1 MGVQTEM
8 TMLLNATNACR
19 RWLGLATV
27 FGAVLLSI
35 GLADEETPQGRDSI
49 PSSPVSR
56 FDPGWRRVATKNGE
70 VRRLTAH
77 PQRWAPKAMSNLDEL
92 DSLEY
97 LNLSG
102 TSAGDEELQLLVRHA
117 KLKTL
122 LLARTKV
129 SDAGMTH
136 LARLSELETLDLSD
150 TQVSDAGLQ
159 HLRELRKL
167 KSLVTHRSRATD
179 GGLES
184 LESIRPDFEAVRL
197 WDVTWEEFDH
207 AVLLRT
213 PRFDLI
219 MDFPLT
225 PAGAKKAD
233 QLQISGPRWGN
244 RRQSC
249 GLCVKGGRATPTL
262 SITCIAEAGDE
273 AATSVLTKSGTSVVH
288 AAISSIRIGR
298 STLKI
303 TDPAKTYF
311 VDGQGKIVEAPIS
324 LRFDES
330 RIMWLESSSEQASDA
345 RSRDDPLPGSLSP
358 GASYTVKG
366 SDNDRTPTACTS
378 IYGDWNGKLVRGFID
393 STCNPP
399 YFGVTGTSGGPAP
412 IRPENPKLSRQSNA
426 GIILVFLHVPAGP
439 GVYGNWDGGGTFG
452 AWNLRGHTP
461 FAWDRIMCD
470 PATGGE
476 QITSWFRPSCLVV
489 CNDYRSSG
497 ADPET
502 ARFGSSCSVTAALAR
517 GLSAYWFDGR
527 ETEPSRKLHPV
538 FDWPNVHIE
547 KHGKELVIPVSR
559 DRVEKRVELV
569 DLLGRKC
576 VVEEQRIDL
585 TGPKKT
591 MVLDVYGRL
600 RVLKPKDAERILR
613 THLRD
618 YLDQGDPSPAG
629 PVAFVRDPKEPA
641 REIKTPEKK

>member
-1 MGVQTEM
+1 M
-8 TMLLNATNACR
+8 TMLLNATNACT
-19 RWLGLATV
+19 RWLGLAIV
-27 FGAVLLSI
+27 FGLVLLSI
-35 GLADEETPQGRDSI
+35 ALADEETPQGRDST
-49 PSSPVSR
+49 PSSPTSR
-56 FDPGWRRVATKNGE
+56 FDPGWRPVAAKNGE

-77 PQRWAPKAMSNLDEL
+77 PQRWTPKSMSDLDDL

-102 TSAGDEELQLLVRHA
+102 TSAGDEELQSLVRHA
-117 KLKTL
+117 NLKTL

-129 SDAGMTH
+129 SDAGMAH
-136 LARLSELETLDLSD
+136 LARFSELETLDLSD

-159 HLRELRKL
+159 HFRELRKL
-167 KSLVTHRSRATD
+167 KSLVTHHSRVTD
-179 GGLES
+179 RGLES
-184 LESIRPDFEAVRL
+184 LESIRPDFEAIRL

-207 AVLLRT
+207 AILLRT

-225 PAGAKKAD
+225 PARAKKAD
-233 QLQISGPRWGN
+233 QLQISGPRWGK
-244 RRQSC
+244 RRPGCWASVN
-249 GLCVKGGRATPTL
+249 GSRATPTL

-273 AATSVLTKSGTSVVH
+273 AVTSVITKATDPSGTSVVH
-288 AAISSIRIGR
+288 TAISSIRIGR

-303 TDPAKTYF
+303 ADPAKTYF
-311 VDGQGKIVEAPIS
+311 VDGQGKIVEAPIT

-330 RIMWLESSSEQASDA
+330 RIMWVESSSEQASDA
-345 RSRDDPLPGSLSP
+345 RSRDDPLPKSLSP

-393 STCNPP
+393 SACIPP
-399 YFGVTGTSGGPAP
+399 YFGVTSTSGGPAP

-439 GVYGNWDGGGTFG
+439 GVYGNWQGGGTFG

-476 QITSWFRPSCLVV
+476 QITSWFRPSCLIV

-497 ADPET
+497 ADRET
-502 ARFGSSCSVTAALAR
+502 AMFGSSCSVTAALAR
-517 GLSAYWFDGR
+517 GLSTYWFDGR
-527 ETEPSRKLHPV
+527 EAASTREQHP
-538 FDWPNVHIE
+538 FSDWPNVHIE

-600 RVLKPKDAERILR
+600 RVLEPKDAERILR
-613 THLRD
+613 TRVRD

-641 REIKTPEKK
+641 RETKTPKKK